1 MPKDIHI
8 VNMHAQDFQ
17 EPNETQFG
25 QNTNQT
31 KKAHT
36 QVWQDK
42 ELSKF
47 YQIPKTNI
55 WLNIPLWKDNKWK
68 QKKQNDENTIKE

>member
-1 MPKDIHI
+1 
-8 VNMHAQDFQ
+8 MHAQDFQ
-17 EPNETQFG
+17 EPNEIQFG

-47 YQIPKTNI
+47 YQIPKPTHDWIYHFEKITNEST
-55 WLNIPLWKDNKWK
+55 IPS
-68 QKKQNDENTIKE
+68 DENTIKE